1 MGCMQDVDEKT
12 MDPIQPR
19 WSDCQCPEC
28 AVLLMPLK
36 VAQSKLFVRC
46 DDMTSGKER
55 CTNGSGEEFEVNT
68 DISKSSLKPM
78 FASPIAAPNPQH
90 NTATRGTHIFLHK
103 QTSFKTHFRGL
114 QNRCI
119 QNIIF
124 LNQAFVCFFSFW
136 PCGFWRSRKTPVSP
150 RCAWGQVCPP

>member
-12 MDPIQPR
+12 MDPIRPR
-19 WSDCQCPEC
+19 WSDCQCPGC
-28 AVLLMPLK
+28 AVLLMPFK

-68 DISKSSLKPM
+68 DISKNSLKPM

-90 NTATRGTHIFLHK
+90 NTATRGNNCFLQK
-103 QTSFKTHFRGL
+103 KSQKTHFGVL
-114 QNRCI
+114 HNRCTQI
-119 QNIIF
+119 MIF

-136 PCGFWRSRKTPVSP
+136 PCGL
-150 RCAWGQVCPP
+150 

>member
-12 MDPIQPR
+12 MDPIRPR
-19 WSDCQCPEC
+19 WSDCQCPGC
-28 AVLLMPLK
+28 AVLLMPFK

-68 DISKSSLKPM
+68 DISKNSLKPM

-90 NTATRGTHIFLHK
+90 NTATRGNNHSKNSFRSLAQSMHSDYDFLES
-103 QTSFKTHFRGL
+103 SFCLFL
-114 QNRCI
+114 Q
-119 QNIIF
+119 F
-124 LNQAFVCFFSFW
+124 LAMWFMKILEDTC
-136 PCGFWRSRKTPVSP
+136 SP
-150 RCAWGQVCPP
+150 